1 METDKYITTTL
12 VENVKVVGFENIDIH
27 KFGNELE
34 ICGMMMHKGDDLYF
48 VPFADV
54 DYSSMKLTMIA
65 IDKEDWDKLLFQL
78 DHLETI
84 VRAKDDN
91 GKLQKIIVRKSQRQ
105 VDSNISWT
113 VFRRDDY
120 TCQYCGR
127 KDVPLSVDHIIT
139 WEDLGQSVEDNLI
152 TACKKCN
159 KTRGNKSF
167 SDWLQDDYYKK
178 VSKWRDRNNHILM
191 AMRDKANL
199 LPTRK
204 FERNR

>member
-1 METDKYITTTL
+1 MEDF
-12 VENVKVVGFENIDIH
+12 NFEKSIDYKDFDEIEIYR
-27 KFGNELE
+27 FGNELE
-34 ICGMMMHKGDDLYF
+34 ISGMILANGNETYL
-48 VPFADV
+48 VPFADAKILEPFWLGHIN
-54 DYSSMKLTMIA
+54 MT
-65 IDKEDWDKLLFQL
+65 KEDWDKLLFQL
-78 DHLETI
+78 DHLEAI
-84 VRAKDDN
+84 VRAKDEH

-105 VDSNISWT
+105 VDSNISWA

-204 FERNR
+204 FERSR